1 MRGIAAGGG
10 NTGRAGGGIGS
21 MRGEAGIYS
30 SGVGGDPVI
39 GTAAGDP
46 GEGGSGV
53 LGDDDL
59 TGGAGD
65 SAGGEMTKGSLGSS
79 SSPLRSSSS
88 QRRFRVFFAGG
99 GTVGEGFWAREVE
112 THGGAGVASER
123 QFSVLFG
130 RKLSG

>member
-10 NTGRAGGGIGS
+10 DTGSTGGAIGS

-30 SGVGGDPVI
+30 RGVGGDPVI
-39 GTAAGDP
+39 GTAAGNL

-53 LGDDDL
+53 LGDDEL

-79 SSPLRSSSS
+79 SSPLRSSSL
-88 QRRFRVFFAGG
+88 QRRFCGFFAGG
-99 GTVGEGFWAREVE
+99 GTVGEGVLGK
-112 THGGAGVASER
+112 GGGDAGRCRLGV
-123 QFSVLFG
+123 
-130 RKLSG
+130 

>member
-10 NTGRAGGGIGS
+10 DTGSAGGASGS

-46 GEGGSGV
+46 GEVGSGV

-59 TGGAGD
+59 TGGAGN

-79 SSPLRSSSS
+79 SSPHRSSSS
-88 QRRFRVFFAGG
+88 
-99 GTVGEGFWAREVE
+99 
-112 THGGAGVASER
+112 
-123 QFSVLFG
+123 
-130 RKLSG
+130 